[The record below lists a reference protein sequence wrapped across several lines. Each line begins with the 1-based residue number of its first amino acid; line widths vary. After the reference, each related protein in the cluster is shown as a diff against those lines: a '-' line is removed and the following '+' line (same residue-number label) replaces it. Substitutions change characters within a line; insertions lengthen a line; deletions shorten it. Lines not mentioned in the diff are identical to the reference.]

1 MGHRRPSPTC
11 ESSQLIRRA
20 PFSRWQS
27 TPVSHGGG
35 QEQRQ
40 PLASSQ
46 VGPGV
51 GSQPLHERAC
61 APGTHMPGTCASVLC
76 LFLRAVHTPVCT
88 PARLSVHTDAHTSV
102 HQTHHHAH
110 TSCTH
115 TPSRTHTHHTHMN
128 SRAHM
133 PSHTHALLHT
143 HTRLYTLPCVHLAGG
158 LEGPGTPLSW
168 EEDRPPRTAGHQ
180 RTTPHAHGSWHQHP
194 VQKTVLIRK
203 SANGSLQLLIKSLIW
218 DVFQG
223 ITE

>member
-1 MGHRRPSPTC
+1 M
-11 ESSQLIRRA
+11 
-20 PFSRWQS
+20 
-27 TPVSHGGG
+27 SHGGG

-76 LFLRAVHTPVCT
+76 LFLQAVHTPVCT

-115 TPSRTHTHHTHMN
+115 TPSRTHTPSHPHAHTRHHTHPLT
-128 SRAHM
+128 HTHT
-133 PSHTHALLHT
+133 SHTHELARTHAITHTHSCTHTHACTHCRVCILQVVLRGLALLFLGRKT
-143 HTRLYTLPCVHLAGG
+143 APPG
-158 LEGPGTPLSW
+158 LQDTKEPHHMPTVPGTSTQFRRLFSSG
-168 EEDRPPRTAGHQ
+168 R
-180 RTTPHAHGSWHQHP
+180 
-194 VQKTVLIRK
+194 VLTVPF
-203 SANGSLQLLIKSLIW
+203 SS
-218 DVFQG
+218 
-223 ITE
+223 

>member
-1 MGHRRPSPTC
+1 M
-11 ESSQLIRRA
+11 
-20 PFSRWQS
+20 
-27 TPVSHGGG
+27 
-35 QEQRQ
+35 
-40 PLASSQ
+40 PLAHTCQ
-46 VGPGV
+46 A
-51 GSQPLHERAC
+51 RARLCSACSCEPSIPQC
-61 APGTHMPGTCASVLC
+61 APQQDCLCTQMLTPLSTKHTTTHTRHA
-76 LFLRAVHTPVCT
+76 HTP
-88 PARLSVHTDAHTSV
+88 PHAH
-102 HQTHHHAH
+102 THHHTLTH
-110 TSCTH
+110 THAITH